1 MLDFALKNKLL
12 GEYESIYGLF
22 GVNLINI
29 PRVGLYEQLKTEM
42 QTLVNRL
49 KVEAGQFEQVV
60 ILMKRRE
67 KSRKNLEYTTN
78 LERYMPTMVTIRRA
92 SSTSPEFSESK
103 PVAQSSVTKT
113 TSGSGVDRSSFW
125 WILCK
130 KKISLSPKAIRT
142 YSSSQFVYLMTV
154 KASIALWLLCK
165 ISTSFQE
172 KVELGEK

>member
-49 KVEAGQFEQVV
+49 KIEAGQFEQVV

-67 KSRKNLEYTTN
+67 KSRKN
-78 LERYMPTMVTIRRA
+78 
-92 SSTSPEFSESK
+92 
-103 PVAQSSVTKT
+103 
-113 TSGSGVDRSSFW
+113 
-125 WILCK
+125 
-130 KKISLSPKAIRT
+130 
-142 YSSSQFVYLMTV
+142 
-154 KASIALWLLCK
+154 
-165 ISTSFQE
+165 
-172 KVELGEK
+172 